1 MFDFQNLYL
10 AEALEI
16 LVISVIK
23 DMSVKL
29 QLTKWIFSVFIC
41 IDDISLER
49 NNMLLPDLIAVSY
62 NVQIS
67 NDNYRCPTSTPNHHA
82 VTTKS

>member
-49 NNMLLPDLIAVSY
+49 NNMLLPVLIAVSY

-67 NDNYRCPTSTPNHHA
+67 NDNYRCPTDTPNHHA